1 MDREQEYT
9 GREGMTL
16 LGMAPERG
24 RWALIALGLAI
35 NLALGSI
42 YAWSIFLGPL
52 AAHFTALGEPV
63 SPGGAL
69 LPFSLFLAA
78 FAVAM
83 PLSGRYIETLGPRLM
98 TVLGGIMTGMG
109 WILASF
115 APTPAALALTFGVVG
130 GTGVG
135 VAYGVPLTLAA
146 RWFPDRRG
154 TALGLTLL
162 GFGISALLTGA
173 LAALLLDRFGVMPT
187 FRIFGAGFLVLIP
200 LLALPLRLPP
210 AGWRPA
216 GWAPQAGPALRCG
229 SGECTRGEMVRTPA
243 FYGLWIS
250 FFIACAAGLMAVSI
264 ALPVGTETVGLES
277 GTATLLVGFFALFNG
292 GGRPLF
298 GALTDRL
305 NPRNTA
311 MLSFGLITAGSLLL
325 WRAPT
330 LPMYILAF
338 ALLWGALGAWP
349 AIAPTSTAA
358 FFGTRD
364 YPRCYGVVYLAYG
377 AGALAGPMLAGS
389 IRTATG
395 SYLGVFPWVAALAVS
410 GMVIAYTLMRPPY
423 ESGEV
428 RAGRNPFR
436 PGRRLFLPTKSLL
449 LMVTTVLLPGY
460 RRRGGDHR

>member
-1 MDREQEYT
+1 
-9 GREGMTL
+9 
-16 LGMAPERG
+16 MAG
-24 RWALIALGLAI
+24 
-35 NLALGSI
+35 
-42 YAWSIFLGPL
+42 
-52 AAHFTALGEPV
+52 HFRALGEPV
-63 SPGGAL
+63 SASEAL

-83 PLSGRYIETLGPRLM
+83 PVSGGHIESRGPRSMAL
-98 TVLGGIMTGMG
+98 LGGLLTGAG
-109 WILASF
+109 WLLASF
-115 APTPAALALTFGVVG
+115 APTPLLLALAFGVVG

-135 VAYGVPLTLAA
+135 IAYGVPVTLAA

-162 GFGISALLTGA
+162 GFGISALLTGSIA
-173 LAALLLDRFGVMPT
+173 GLLLGMYGLVPT
-187 FRIFGAGFLVLIP
+187 FRIFGVAFTILIP
-200 LLALPLRLPP
+200 LLALPLSLPP
-210 AGWRPA
+210 AGWVPEGWDPA
-216 GWAPQAGPALRCG
+216 PGF
-229 SGECTRGEMVRTPA
+229 SGTSAQRGCTREEMIRTPA
-243 FYGLWIS
+243 FYGLWVCL
-250 FFIACAAGLMAVSI
+250 FIACAAGLMAVSI

-277 GTATLLVGFFALFNG
+277 GMATLLVGFFAVFNG

-311 MLSFGLITAGSLLL
+311 MLSFGLITAASLLL

-338 ALLWGALGAWP
+338 ALFWGSQGAWP

-389 IRTATG
+389 VRTATG
-395 SYLGVFPWVAALAVS
+395 SYLGVFPLIAVLAVS
-410 GMVIAYTLMRPPY
+410 GMVIAYTLMRPPS
-423 ESGEV
+423 EPD
-428 RAGRNPFR
+428 PFR
-436 PGRRLFLPTKSLL
+436 ARREVFRPARTFLWLAAAICI
-449 LMVTTVLLPGY
+449 PGY
-460 RRRGGDHR
+460 RRQRGNHW